1 MKRVG
6 REIIFVLHYYA
17 SANFKLVMGR
27 RVFAA
32 FSASIVV
39 GLKSGKKCNLGK
51 HCLHQSLKS
60 KFFEIFSN
68 GSELEEACGVNKKE
82 QHRLSGPK
90 LVYGSLKNLT

>member
-32 FSASIVV
+32 ISA
-39 GLKSGKKCNLGK
+39 
-51 HCLHQSLKS
+51 Q
-60 KFFEIFSN
+60 
-68 GSELEEACGVNKKE
+68 AP
-82 QHRLSGPK
+82 Q
-90 LVYGSLKNLT
+90 